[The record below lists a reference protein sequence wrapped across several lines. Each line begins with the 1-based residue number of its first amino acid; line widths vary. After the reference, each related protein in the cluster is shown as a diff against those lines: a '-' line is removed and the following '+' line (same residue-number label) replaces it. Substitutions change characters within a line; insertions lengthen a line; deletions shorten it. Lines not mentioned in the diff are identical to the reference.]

1 MKMKKTQSLK
11 LMLLGLMA
19 SVSTSAL
26 AAVGDVFQYGP
37 SDGSAA
43 TLFYEQI
50 SETTAKVIGVQTIN
64 PANGM
69 VIIPDKC
76 LNTMD
81 GYKSLDVTEIDDN
94 WAGKTVVVI
103 KHQNLDGSW
112 TEYPAQPAFDFENYD
127 GTITL
132 DIQATKL
139 YYVNTDALQSL
150 TPWIEKFIVSPN
162 AGLKAIPK
170 YAFLNAKRTTSVDPA
185 VAAAQQEIID
195 GLTKAIEAKNNEIN
209 GYDTNGV
216 KDGKTTEAVGKKEY
230 EGKQVYLVKA
240 DNQGKNYTEQ
250 QSFYAIVGDK
260 ATDAQGNVL
269 TDEDGKELYKLIQII
284 SSGGYREIGNVAW
297 VKVTTEDD
305 PATEEDE
312 EVTELWNAIEVS
324 GSIYRYKVAD
334 MVTTTFGNAH
344 IKGLAEKLQEAS
356 EASQAANADVTIAPT
371 KLCYLKALGILND
384 AKDDYEEA
392 LDKQKRMNDNNL
404 VTIWGTSNPAVTFAI
419 AKLSPNGLSAADVA
433 TYNSIVTAMQT
444 AHWDLKPATYTAHTY
459 TKGDEVSVLT
469 VSGAQ
474 FVEIVQINSVWYQI
488 YYNSNTSKYYAY
500 DLTKWYEA
508 TQEAGSSTVS
518 ITGYAV
524 VDAITVA
531 GVNQAVTDTKAA
543 YDAAKEEFDGVKF
556 AHNPNGDLI
565 CSDEV
570 GASFMD
576 DPKTLPELEK
586 IAEDKAKEL
595 ADANAALT
603 KAQGE
608 LADLEGQ
615 KEAAENE
622 DLGEVSYVIPKDNN
636 GKDIPNTVLKEAKL
650 ANTALEAY
658 GEAAFKNCTE
668 AAFTADPVLP
678 AAAKVIDDEAFYNAS
693 KINPDFSV
701 LTALESIGDEAFGLT
716 ATTKA
721 DFSNSSNL
729 SDLGEN
735 VFDNCKI
742 TELKLLGTAIKDY
755 DYPDVLAN
763 GFYKEYANFTDACGT
778 EYNKNDAKNLPVN
791 TTLTL
796 VTLPEKIKAIPF
808 QAFYNCI
815 NLATLAVIPAGVEEI
830 GAQAFMRTKI
840 AKFDLSALVNL
851 TTIGYQA
858 FAGNPTLTEVILPQD
873 QKDATTGEIIA
884 KAKLTSLPD
893 GAFQCDPALEDIT
906 FGPEIECLPAG
917 IFAGNNKIEEL
928 DFSKT
933 NLKVL
938 NNLFATGE
946 EIYWPN
952 QYNMPYKEEYRNT
965 ALKSIK
971 LPDQV
976 LDTKDNFTVVVP
988 GLKVIMPNALA
999 YMEGLK
1005 DVTIPTT
1012 VEFMGDGVFYNCQN
1026 LETVTAM
1033 DSKLT
1038 TIGFNSFRNCVKLK
1052 TFTFITLNVVEP
1064 LGRTWYPTEDLDLD
1078 DACDLPEYL
1087 TNQAFFVDH
1096 NFFIINSGAQPEVI
1110 VTKESKKALD
1120 DYFSEPGHGYAK
1132 LSAWQPEMQLST
1144 GDNTLF
1150 SDGYFNENYGTWI
1163 PVDQADV
1170 YTVYQ
1175 DLNDIYMV
1183 KAKHNQRYYKIPA
1196 VTFPEI
1202 DGRMP
1207 VLPGG
1212 NLVGGWYPS
1221 ALDAQEDVV
1230 SDELK
1235 EAEEALEGAKSELK
1249 YYENKLT
1256 EAENELNVLL
1266 GQYQNADAQLQ
1277 SSIQDQIN
1285 SKKNDIAWWKNAING
1300 YDSSTGHVKGKKEL
1314 VADAQAVV
1322 DQLKKDGM
1330 SVVFARAYIDALR
1343 AQLGFASTINQMYR
1357 PGINGVYN
1365 HEYWY
1370 DTFMNW
1376 YIDGYPSIARPL
1388 TPSAACIIIAKTAD
1402 GKIKYERH
1410 STADKKY
1417 QSTLDPSN
1425 QLRAVGTPLTIS
1437 ELPDVTLSSNIWQW
1451 GYKTGEAHDWFHITS
1466 GTIKAGKVVIP
1477 LSAAQGNSRVNVIWV
1492 DDEATAILGVK
1503 EYVKSLKDTDA
1514 IYNMQGVRVNATTKG
1529 QMYIKG
1535 GKKFIQ
1541 Q

>member
-11 LMLLGLMA
+11 LMLLGLFA

-26 AAVGDVFQYGP
+26 AAVGDVFQYAP
-37 SDGSAA
+37 SNDGSSA
-43 TLFYEQI
+43 TLFFEQT

-64 PANGM
+64 AANGM

-139 YYVNTDALQSL
+139 YYVGTDALQSL

-162 AGLKAIPK
+162 AGLKAIPRF
-170 YAFLNAKRTTSVDPA
+170 AFLNAERTVSVDPDD
-185 VAAAQQEIID
+185 AADQQEYID
-195 GLTKAIEAKNNEIN
+195 GLIKAIEAKNNEIN

-240 DNQGKNYTEQ
+240 DNQGKNYTDQ

-269 TDEDGKELYKLIQII
+269 TDKDGKELYKLIQII

-297 VKVTTEDD
+297 VKVTTPDD
-305 PATEEDE
+305 PATEKDE

-371 KLCYLKALGILND
+371 KSCYTGKLGQLNTT
-384 AKDDYEEA
+384 KDDYEKA

-444 AHWDLKPATYTAHTY
+444 ANWEVKETTYTANTY
-459 TKGDEVSVLT
+459 TKGDEVSVLD
-469 VSGAQ
+469 VSGS
-474 FVEIVQINSVWYQI
+474 FLEIVKIGSTWYQI
-488 YYNSNTSKYYAY
+488 YKKDDTHYFAY

-508 TQEAGSSTVS
+508 TQQGTGTPTS

-531 GVNQAVTDTKAA
+531 GVNQAVTDAKAA
-543 YDAAKEEFDGVKF
+543 YDAAQEAFDGVKF
-556 AHNPNGDLI
+556 AHIDGGDLVCYDPNG
-565 CSDEV
+565 SYV
-570 GASFMD
+570 D

-608 LADLEGQ
+608 LADLEGL

-622 DLGEVSYVIPKDNN
+622 DLGEVSYEIPKDNN

-668 AAFTADPVLP
+668 ALFTADPVLP

-721 DFSNSSNL
+721 DFSNSPNL

-778 EYNKNDAKNLPVN
+778 EWNKNGAKDLLVN

-796 VTLPEKIKAIPF
+796 ATLPENIKSIPTE
-808 QAFYNCI
+808 AFYLCI
-815 NLATLAVIPAGVEEI
+815 NLATLDVIPAGVESI
-830 GAQAFMRTKI
+830 GARAFFGTKI
-840 AKFDLSALVNL
+840 ASFDLSKLVNL
-851 TTIGYQA
+851 ETIGAQA
-858 FAGNPTLTEVILPQD
+858 FAGNPSLTTVILPQD

-928 DFSKT
+928 DFSNT

-1078 DACDLPEYL
+1078 EACDLPEYL

-1110 VTKESKKALD
+1110 VTKESIKALD

-1175 DLNDIYMV
+1175 DLNDIYMIR
-1183 KAKHNQRYYKIPA
+1183 AKQNQRYYKIPA

-1230 SDELK
+1230 DEELE
-1235 EAEEALEGAKSELK
+1235 EAEEALEGAKSELNW
-1249 YYENKLT
+1249 YENQLT
-1256 EAENELNVLL
+1256 IAENELNELL
-1266 GQYQNADAQLQ
+1266 GKKQNGVTYVDQTPIEDA
-1277 SSIQDQIN
+1277 IAN
-1285 SKKNDIAWWKNAING
+1285 KKADIAWWKNAIE
-1300 YDSSTGHVKGKKEL
+1300 GKKDN

-1402 GKIKYERH
+1402 GKIQYERH